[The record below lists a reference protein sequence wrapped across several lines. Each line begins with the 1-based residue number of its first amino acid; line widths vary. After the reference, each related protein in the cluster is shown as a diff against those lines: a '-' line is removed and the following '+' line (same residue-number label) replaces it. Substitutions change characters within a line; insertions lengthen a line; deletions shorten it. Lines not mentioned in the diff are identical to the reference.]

1 MSKITLL
8 LTLLSRLTAL
18 KTEKFYDI
26 FGGLNYLI
34 LALLS
39 AILGATG
46 DGVLQWIDDPRKIL
60 VTILFGVSRGW
71 LLMFLAWRAHELG
84 LDREYGVFRSFP
96 FCFHEAVQ

>member
-1 MSKITLL
+1 
-8 LTLLSRLTAL
+8 LSRLTAL

-46 DGVLQWIDDPRKIL
+46 DGVLQWVDDPRKIL
-60 VTILFGVSRGW
+60 ATILFGVSRGW
-71 LLMFLAWRAHELG
+71 LLMFLAWRAHERKGDSRFDEVLG
-84 LDREYGVFRSFP
+84 KNGGTPQPVNFLVYWM
-96 FCFHEAVQ
+96 AQ